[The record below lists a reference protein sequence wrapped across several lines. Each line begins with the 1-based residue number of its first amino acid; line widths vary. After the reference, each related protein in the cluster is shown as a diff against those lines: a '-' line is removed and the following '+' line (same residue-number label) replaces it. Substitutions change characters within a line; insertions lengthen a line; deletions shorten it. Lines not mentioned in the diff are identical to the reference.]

1 MEPHGATGLLESST
15 LKELAML
22 NKEWKNSYFFVK
34 IREKPVCLVCSK
46 HVTEMKQLN
55 LQRHY
60 DSCHSNLKN

>member
-1 MEPHGATGLLESST
+1 
-15 LKELAML
+15 ML